1 MDPISA
7 GLAGI
12 ALVQKSVEFIKSNIN
27 TVNDIKDIVGAID
40 ALFEGEK
47 DINKERFGDKSLLGQ
62 TKDAASSVID
72 AKLAREA
79 MDEMH
84 ALVDNRFG
92 FGTWAEIVAERNRRI
107 KEEKEAIAAEKKKA
121 AQRKAQMQHNMM
133 VFLTASGGG
142 LVLMIAIGF
151 AVIYLTGGL

>member
-27 TVNDIKDIVGAID
+27 TVNDIRDIVGAID